1 MNVLPLAADSLG
13 VRSMATLVEAS
24 GARVLIDPGV
34 ALAETRY
41 GLPPSREE
49 LEAQEEATA
58 RVVGALCQVDAAVVT
73 HYHDDHANLLP
84 YVLSSTAVYLKTPT
98 TPRER
103 RYTQDLF
110 PRLQCTNRSFALVD
124 GSSLSLGQLTLDFS
138 PPLPHGKPGA
148 KAGSVMAVALRS
160 RDGCFVHASDVQGPL
175 SEVAVAWLLRQR
187 PDILYLSG
195 APTYRLYYQAEQDS
209 DTLTVQDVRTA
220 RAHLLRL
227 IKYTGCQV
235 ILDHYLVR
243 DRNFRRLYQEV
254 YAAGQVQTAAE
265 FLGRPERLLE
275 ARRRDQESREVT
287 RAVSRHTPVL
297 SLVEGRMFVGTVQR
311 GKFEGQT
318 FAEAA
323 PDGGASR
330 VSTVVAEKGTPYEEA
345 LSNPTPCL

>member
-1 MNVLPLAADSLG
+1 M
-13 VRSMATLVEAS
+13 
-24 GARVLIDPGV
+24 
-34 ALAETRY
+34 
-41 GLPPSREE
+41 
-49 LEAQEEATA
+49 
-58 RVVGALCQVDAAVVT
+58 
-73 HYHDDHANLLP
+73 
-84 YVLSSTAVYLKTPT
+84 
-98 TPRER
+98 
-103 RYTQDLF
+103 
-110 PRLQCTNRSFALVD
+110 
-124 GSSLSLGQLTLDFS
+124 
-138 PPLPHGKPGA
+138 
-148 KAGSVMAVALRS
+148 
-160 RDGCFVHASDVQGPL
+160 
-175 SEVAVAWLLRQR
+175 
-187 PDILYLSG
+187 
-195 APTYRLYYQAEQDS
+195 
-209 DTLTVQDVRTA
+209 TVQDVRTA

-287 RAVSRHTPVL
+287 RAVSRHMRT
-297 SLVEGRMFVGTVQR
+297 FVGAGQR
-311 GKFEGQT
+311 RKFEGQS